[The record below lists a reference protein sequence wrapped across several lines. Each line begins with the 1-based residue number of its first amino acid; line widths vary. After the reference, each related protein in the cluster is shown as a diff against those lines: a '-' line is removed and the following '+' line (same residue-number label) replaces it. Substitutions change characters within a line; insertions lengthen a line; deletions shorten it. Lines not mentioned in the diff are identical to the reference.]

1 MVLQIYNRMDACCT
15 IFQGEVENLQGLCE
29 SLTHYCSHRTLDEAK
44 LLEKTLLANVS
55 KGEGDAIKTANS
67 ETDEAAAPAIV
78 SAWDCVISIPRDQ
91 VSVIT
96 DEVEA
101 DLSVQISDSSPGLV
115 DKPTLSSTS
124 VLSAESQRKLALDEE
139 QRIRTDEHK
148 ANLEAYWSQTTRHI
162 EIQRDGL
169 QYDVVTEMMHL
180 CIDMYTQASSK
191 TIAEKIECKIDCLP
205 EKLHKK
211 RLERRESM
219 TLVDRILWSKASNEI
234 KLEDHALHNLLE
246 MLHKAKESLHQKIRE
261 SIATSRSAL
270 HDLSTKAGTPYQAL
284 EKKLFSNSDPF
295 QNLLDQA
302 SVDLKAANGPFK
314 QKLRE
319 VCHLS
324 FIHIE
329 VSDSF
334 LKVAHFDEARSLF
347 GGHG

>member
-1 MVLQIYNRMDACCT
+1 MSQFIL
-15 IFQGEVENLQGLCE
+15 IFGL
-29 SLTHYCSHRTLDEAK
+29 
-44 LLEKTLLANVS
+44 
-55 KGEGDAIKTANS
+55 
-67 ETDEAAAPAIV
+67 AAY
-78 SAWDCVISIPRDQ
+78 
-91 VSVIT
+91 
-96 DEVEA
+96 
-101 DLSVQISDSSPGLV
+101 
-115 DKPTLSSTS
+115 
-124 VLSAESQRKLALDEE
+124 SQ
-139 QRIRTDEHK
+139 
-148 ANLEAYWSQTTRHI
+148 
-162 EIQRDGL
+162 
-169 QYDVVTEMMHL
+169 
-180 CIDMYTQASSK
+180 
-191 TIAEKIECKIDCLP
+191 
-205 EKLHKK
+205 
-211 RLERRESM
+211 
-219 TLVDRILWSKASNEI
+219 
-234 KLEDHALHNLLE
+234 
-246 MLHKAKESLHQKIRE
+246 AKESLHQKIRE